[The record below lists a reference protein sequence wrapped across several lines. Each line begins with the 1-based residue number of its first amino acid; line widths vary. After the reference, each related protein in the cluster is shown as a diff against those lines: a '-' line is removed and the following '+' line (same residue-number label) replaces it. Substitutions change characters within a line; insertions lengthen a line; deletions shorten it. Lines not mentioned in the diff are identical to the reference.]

1 VKDRTRILVAAI
13 LGAALALI
21 VISVGN
27 ATGHHKQTHYKGWTA
42 PDSWCQQNIDQYHM
56 KNCIKAQRVIYTVFP
71 KRNWHAAMRVS
82 SCETG
87 RTYDRWATNPSSRT
101 AGLFQVH
108 PGNHGTTW
116 SWRGHGSHTI
126 DSHRLYNSWY
136 NARTA
141 AYMSDGGTNWGQ
153 WARVCQP

>member
-1 VKDRTRILVAAI
+1 MKDRTRILVAAI

-42 PDSWCQQNIDQYHM
+42 PDSWCQEHVHPSHFR
-56 KNCIKAQRVIYTVFP
+56 NCIKAQRVIYVIFP
-71 KRNWHAAMRVS
+71 NRTQQAAMRVAY
-82 SCETG
+82 CES
-87 RTYDRWATNPSSRT
+87 RTYRWATNPSSHT

-108 PGNHGTTW
+108 PGNNGTTW

-126 DSHRLYNSWY
+126 DKHRLYNSWY

-141 AYMSDGGTNWGQ
+141 LYMSNGGSNWEQWDG
-153 WARVCQP
+153 VCQP